1 MIFENGKKKK
11 DIDMFE
17 EEEVTELQEHKK
29 DDKKI
34 SVGVVASICLFVVTL
49 TVSIILITATIRNN
63 KPAAQQTQFPE
74 QQTQQTQ
81 TQQTQTQQPQDSDQ
95 QTTPVPSVRT
105 VATSSAFPSGNLN
118 NNTFPAY
125 EFTEEN
131 YAKYYATIDHVEL
144 SAEVPDE
151 AAQQVIEAFTC
162 SMDILTWNNAGHI
175 LYVESRE
182 GDWWSVA
189 DTVYGFEMWINR
201 DMNVVMYKDEGI
213 HPDIQYPVLSA
224 IYNFYGSSAHTVYCL
239 GVVDGSMVAYIS
251 DMGEYF
257 YIDPNSYEV
266 LEVVDEGSVNN
277 GQ

>member
-17 EEEVTELQEHKK
+17 EKEVTELQEHKK

-49 TVSIILITATIRNN
+49 TVSIILITVTIRNN

-95 QTTPVPSVRT
+95 QTTPIPSVRT

-175 LYVESRE
+175 LYVESKE
-182 GDWWSVA
+182 GDWWSVV